1 MSALTLLPPFSPLG
15 VKSELELDSWLE
27 DFLDLKASYPAYE
40 EYEENL
46 STMRRSLRIRDS
58 NNQATHH
65 HGKKRRKSLESE
77 EIHQNKSENEEEEE
91 EDTPKIP
98 TSKLTLLLLRKE
110 G

>member
-1 MSALTLLPPFSPLG
+1 MSALTLYPPFSPLG
-15 VKSELELDSWLE
+15 VKSELSEFWLE

-58 NNQATHH
+58 NQQQTQQ
-65 HGKKRRKSLESE
+65 HGKKRRKSLNS
-77 EIHQNKSENEEEEE
+77 EIHQNQSENEEEEEE

-98 TSKLTLLLLRKE
+98 TSKLTLLYLRKE

>member
-27 DFLDLKASYPAYE
+27 DFLDLKSSYE
-40 EYEENL
+40 EYEEKI
-46 STMRRSLRIRDS
+46 TMRRSLRIRDS
-58 NNQATHH
+58 NNQQPTHQ

>member
-27 DFLDLKASYPAYE
+27 DFLDLKSSYE
-40 EYEENL
+40 EYEEKI
-46 STMRRSLRIRDS
+46 TMRRSLRIRDS

>member
-1 MSALTLLPPFSPLG
+1 MSALTLYPPFSPLG
-15 VKSELELDSWLE
+15 VKSELSEFWLE

-58 NNQATHH
+58 NQQQQTQQ
-65 HGKKRRKSLESE
+65 HGKKRRKSLEN
-77 EIHQNKSENEEEEE
+77 QSENEEEE

>member
-27 DFLDLKASYPAYE
+27 DFLDLKSSYE
-40 EYEENL
+40 EYEEKI
-46 STMRRSLRIRDS
+46 TMRRSLRIRDS
-58 NNQATHH
+58 NNQATHQY
-65 HGKKRRKSLESE
+65 GKKRRKSLESE